1 MNVRTEPC
9 KTMTKQPTDNKKH
22 SILFLLKS
30 LNMGGVEIVTATLAN
45 KFVNEGHRVC
55 IFSFFEP
62 SASMRERI
70 DERVTIYQLRK
81 FAITAE
87 NVHALRAAMIEE
99 GVDIVIN
106 QWGLPLVPIKV
117 INQARKGLNI
127 KVISVYHNDPL
138 SNGRIQGVKTQLMH
152 TRNYVKRVVLKL
164 KLWVFRQVTS
174 KAMAYIY
181 HHSDR
186 FMVLSPSFVRNF
198 QQFTGVRDLSHLI
211 VQTNPITIDT
221 STGKDCLSTKKKEII
236 YIGRLDYTQKR
247 VHRVLETWQNLE
259 PLFADW
265 RLTIVGDGEERANLE
280 LLSHKLDLKRVE
292 FVGFEWPQPYY
303 KRASMLMLTSEFE
316 GFPLVLA
323 ECMSFGVV
331 PAVYGSYSA
340 VYDIISDGIN
350 GIVLTKGK
358 GGYNPKLMAGRMA
371 TVMQDTT
378 LLEQMAH
385 EAMKTSKNYTVD
397 TIYKQW
403 MNVIHQSETN

>member
-1 MNVRTEPC
+1 MYGQNHV

-87 NVHALRAAMIEE
+87 NVQALRAAMIEE

-152 TRNYVKRVVLKL
+152 TRNCVKRVVLKL
-164 KLWVFRQVTS
+164 KLWAFRQVTS

-221 STGKDCLSTKKKEII
+221 STGKDCLSAKKKEIVFV
-236 YIGRLDYTQKR
+236 GRIDMTQKR
-247 VHRVLETWQNLE
+247 IDRIIEVWKLIEHKH
-259 PLFADW
+259 PDW
-265 RLTIVGDGEERANLE
+265 TLRIVGDGEDRAYLE
-280 LLSHKLDLKRVE
+280 KLSQDLDLKHVSFE
-292 FVGFEWPQPYY
+292 GFQQPRPYY
-303 KRASMLMLTSEFE
+303 ERASILILTSEFE

-323 ECMSFGVV
+323 ECMSFGVI

-340 VYDIISDGIN
+340 VYDIIEDGID
-350 GIVLTKGK
+350 GIITPYNKS
-358 GGYNPKLMAGRMA
+358 GYKPKLMAERLSEIMNDEEKMQNMA
-371 TVMQDTT
+371 KKAIV
-378 LLEQMAH
+378 
-385 EAMKTSKNYTVD
+385 KSKRYSIEI
-397 TIYKQW
+397 IYKDW
-403 MNVIHQSETN
+403 IKVIDRM